1 MRKLLISLLLAGAA
15 ATPALGGPRDHSDR
29 ENFHSDHQQSQSQ
42 SRSDHSD
49 RSDRSDRSE
58 RAVQVQRPEF
68 AGHGGGNRS
77 MGGGEGR
84 FNGSMDRGAPTQ
96 FVRPEHLQQGGQA
109 DVVQNDR
116 PALRDDSPR
125 GPRMIDN
132 AFAGRNGRGVQ
143 RDQIVERREQIV
155 DEGDRVRS
163 GGPRMITNETLRQ
176 QDRALPPVMRPRT
189 RTLVVSDVPRPGTQP
204 PLRTDSHRRTGY
216 ISWNTNWR
224 NDHRHD
230 WRDWR
235 RRHHSWFHLG
245 FYYDPFGWGYQPY
258 SIGWRMWPS
267 YYGNSFWINDP
278 WQYRLPYAPAGTVW
292 VRYYNDAVLVDTF
305 TGEVLD
311 VVYDFFW

>member
-1 MRKLLISLLLAGAA
+1 MRKLLIAILLAGAA
-15 ATPALGGPRDHSDR
+15 ATPALAGPRDHSDR
-29 ENFHSDHQQSQSQ
+29 ENFHSDHQQSQS
-42 SRSDHSD
+42 HSD
-49 RSDRSDRSE
+49 RSDRSDRGE
-58 RAVQVQRPEF
+58 RAVQVERPQVSGQ
-68 AGHGGGNRS
+68 GHFNGS

-84 FNGSMDRGAPTQ
+84 FNGSMSGSGQPQ
-96 FVRPEHLQQGGQA
+96 FARPEHLQQGGQA
-109 DVVQNDR
+109 DVVPNER
-116 PALRDDSPR
+116 ALRDDPPR
-125 GPRMIDN
+125 GPRAIDN
-132 AFAGRNGRGVQ
+132 SFTGRNGRGVR
-143 RDQIVERREQIV
+143 RDQIVERRDQVI
-155 DEGDRVRS
+155 DEGEARS

-204 PLRTDSHRRTGY
+204 PLRVDNRRRTEV
-216 ISWNTNWR
+216 SWNTNWR

-230 WRDWR
+230 WHDWR

-245 FYYDPFGWGYQPY
+245 FYSDPFGWGYQPY

-267 YYGNSFWINDP
+267 YYSNSFWINDP

>member
-15 ATPALGGPRDHSDR
+15 ATPALAGPRDHSDR

-42 SRSDHSD
+42 SRSDHSE
-49 RSDRSDRSE
+49 RSDRSD

-68 AGHGGGNRS
+68 TGQ
-77 MGGGEGR
+77 GR
-84 FNGSMDRGAPTQ
+84 FNGGGEHVNGAMGGGAPTQ
-96 FVRPEHLQQGGQA
+96 FVRPEHIQQGGQA

-116 PALRDDSPR
+116 PVLRDEPSH
-125 GPRMIDN
+125 GPRVIN
-132 AFAGRNGRGVQ
+132 NNTFAGGHNWRGVQ
-143 RDQIVERREQIV
+143 RDQVVERRDQAI
-155 DEGDRVRS
+155 DENEVRS

-204 PLRTDSHRRTGY
+204 PLRVDNHRRNNGY
-216 ISWNTNWR
+216 VSWNTDWR
-224 NDHRHD
+224 RDGRHD

-235 RRHHSWFHLG
+235 RRHNSWFHLG

-267 YYGNSFWINDP
+267 YYNSSFWINDP